1 MANRWWAGNVGMGG
15 VDPADHHHHPPSL
28 SPLGLLGPPRIE
40 QDLLHHHQHQNPP
53 TNSGSSNTTKDND
66 DDSHDNPSTA
76 IEPSGSGVCPKR
88 PRGRPSGSKNKEKP
102 PVVLTRESPNAI
114 RSHVLEL
121 STGTDVIDS
130 LTTFTTRRQ
139 RGVCLLSAS
148 GAVTNVILRQPTS
161 DSAATV
167 SLQGRF
173 EILSMSGAFLPP
185 PSPPGAK
192 GLTVYLAGGDGRVVG
207 GTVVGPLVAA
217 GPVMIIAA
225 TFANATYERLPLEA
239 VAAEAASSGEMGEAG
254 MPMTY
259 NLPGNGQVPH
269 EAFGGWVTPP
279 PPPRPPPTY

>member
-15 VDPADHHHHPPSL
+15 VDPADHHPHPSL
-28 SPLGLLGPPRIE
+28 SPLGPPRIE
-40 QDLLHHHQHQNPP
+40 QDLLHHHHHHHQHQNPP

-66 DDSHDNPSTA
+66 DDTHDNPSTA
-76 IEPSGSGVCPKR
+76 IEPSGSGLRPKR
-88 PRGRPSGSKNKEKP
+88 PRGRPAGSKNKEKP
-102 PVVLTRESPNAI
+102 PVVVTRESPNAI
-114 RSHVLEL
+114 RSHVLEV
-121 STGTDVIDS
+121 SSGTDVIDS
-130 LTTFTTRRQ
+130 LTIFTTRRQ

-148 GAVTNVILRQPTS
+148 GAVTDVILRQPTS
-161 DSAATV
+161 DSAATAATV

-217 GPVMIIAA
+217 GPVMIVAA
-225 TFANATYERLPLEA
+225 TFANATYERLPLEE
-239 VAAEAASSGEMGEAG
+239 AAEVAQAGEMAG
-254 MPMTY
+254 TY
-259 NLPGNGQVPH
+259 NLPANGQVPH

-279 PPPRPPPTY
+279 PPPPRPPPTY